1 MKGHLKGFIWQ
12 RLLAWFLL
20 GLSLGVAAEEDTLC
34 AVVKIEIV
42 QELTL
47 ERQGFEAIMKINNA
61 LEDRSLENVGV
72 EVVFT
77 DSAGEP
83 VVASSDPNHPN
94 ASFFIRISSIEGID
108 NVAGTGEL
116 AAASSAL
123 IKWLIIPAPGS
134 AGDVPSGTLY
144 YVGAKLN
151 YRLNGLDESL
161 DVAPDTIFVRPMPKL
176 TLDYFLPS
184 DVYADDPLTNE
195 IEPIEPFTLGVRVS
209 NNGKAAANKV
219 KIQSAQPK
227 IVENNQGLAIDFKIT
242 DSFVGDSPVTNSLLL
257 DFGDIPSL
265 SSGTGRWIM
274 YTTLSGRFTEF
285 TATFSHADE
294 LGGSLTSLID
304 AVNAH
309 LLLRDV
315 VVDLPGRDTVRDF
328 LVRNG
333 TALTAFES
341 DSVDTPVA
349 DLSSTAQLSGS
360 GDTLSLTFAPELGGA
375 YVQLPDPFG
384 GSRQL
389 VQVLRSDGKVL
400 HPANGW
406 LSKHYN
412 KDTKQTQHL
421 LHLFDTHTQ
430 GRYLLQFADRQAV
443 PAAPVLAYIPDWTGA
458 EGGQIGFLLEA
469 SDPNGDAVSFAVT
482 PMPDGASL
490 TDIEPGKARFNW
502 PIAVGQA
509 GFYPVTVSATD
520 GKLYSNQELML
531 RVFPA
536 HDTDGDGLDD
546 AWEIEHF
553 GDLSR
558 DGSGDFDGD
567 GLTDREEFEL
577 GSDPTMQ
584 NGPLAPEVVSPD
596 DEEITETEIRLL
608 VNNSVN
614 LGNRDLDYFF
624 ELYAD
629 AQLSQLVL
637 ASDAV
642 PEGVDSTAWVL
653 PESLMENQQYF
664 WRVRSF
670 NQVLY
675 SAWSNASF
683 KVNRT
688 PEAPTKPALNSPMV
702 GVEVDEVMPLLS
714 VLNSADPDGDEL
726 SYRFSVYSD
735 EAMTSLVLV
744 SADLLPG
751 DNGVTAWRVTEP
763 LQEGARYY
771 WQVAAIDPGGL
782 STLSEPFWFD
792 VYVSNLAPSTP
803 VLVSPTI
810 DEVLGHNDVVL
821 EVAQAVDPE
830 GQPLSYLFELD
841 RVASFDSNDKQS
853 EQIEVDADGK
863 VLWHLSGLLDE
874 QQYFWRVRAQD
885 PLGMSSEPVLGRFK
899 ISLQITAPSAPVI
912 DNPGDGSWVQ
922 STMPLL
928 SVHPVLDSDRPV
940 SHYQF
945 EVYGDEA
952 LSSLLTTEQVTQT
965 SVELTEAL
973 PDNAWAYWRVRAV
986 DSAGIMGAWSA
997 VSRFFVNDK
1006 GIDEAPIFEWR
1017 SPEADTEF
1025 ALGQPILLRW
1035 EDIDPDSDALISLY
1049 YMRPEDAIVLDD
1061 LDAGFSAYGDWQ
1073 HVESDEDVEGFHLF
1087 TAHGEDASAQWTRPL
1102 EMSGRYEI
1110 QVYWPE
1116 VEGKYAKDVQ
1126 YFFPVVGEDG
1136 SSLSYQELR
1145 KPVTGWNSLGEHQLQ
1160 AGDFSL
1166 FLKGRGHK
1174 KRALIADQI
1183 RLIPI
1188 DVPHQLLV
1196 KDIQETPDG
1205 DADTYLWDTSGM
1217 QPGEYQLFARIADE
1231 TQEVTVYSP
1240 HRVSLREQAYLR
1252 LDNQDPTAVIA
1263 GDWHEQMSADA
1274 VGGTFH
1280 QLSLHD
1286 GPGSVSWPV
1295 HIDNAGWY
1303 EVSFFGLP
1311 GVDLQQLKV
1320 ELLQEANVMEVGYF
1334 HKVAEPGWGHVGQL
1348 WLAPGEYQL
1357 RVSAEGV
1364 GVVALDAIELRLT
1377 ALMST
1382 NELVLDNT
1390 DTGFNANGSWRISSR
1405 GSGFEGVDYF
1415 TACSGSAS
1423 ASWRVGLNE
1432 PGFYEVSAKWPA
1444 RLKNQRGARVE
1455 LVYSDNNRVPTKV
1468 AMKLNQQRNGG
1479 TWQPLSVVKSGGG
1492 EVAVTLN
1499 RAEGGGCVV
1508 ADAIRIRKL
1517 QQQSFMWDNSDAE
1530 FAQTRGWWQSSRL
1543 IDGFIGENYLFS
1555 LYGEA
1560 KWSLGTLPAGKYRIE
1575 ARWPASIFHS
1585 SSAEFVLKAD
1595 GAPVSTNRMS
1605 QKSSGARWNNLGEVE
1620 IQATTN
1626 LEVTLKNK
1634 GHGFLVADAVRLVRV
1649 E

>member
-1 MKGHLKGFIWQ
+1 M
-12 RLLAWFLL
+12 LLAWLLL

-134 AGDVPSGTLY
+134 AGDLPSGTLY
-144 YVGAKLN
+144 YVGAKLK

-227 IVENNQGLAIDFKIT
+227 IVENKQGLAIDFKIT

-304 AVNAH
+304 AVNTH

-333 TALTAFES
+333 AALTAFES

-349 DLSSTAQLSGS
+349 DLSSTAQLTGS

-375 YVQLPDPFG
+375 YVQLDDPFG
-384 GSRQL
+384 GERQL

-400 HPANGW
+400 HPANAW

-421 LHLFDTHTQ
+421 LHLFDTNTQ
-430 GRYLLQFADRQAV
+430 GRYLLKFANKQQL
-443 PAAPVLAYIPDWTGA
+443 PAAPVLAFIPDWTGA

-482 PMPDGASL
+482 PMPQGASL

-502 PIAVGQA
+502 PIAIGQA
-509 GFYPVTVSATD
+509 GFYPITASATD
-520 GKLYSNQELML
+520 GALYSNQNLML

-536 HDTDGDGLDD
+536 NDTDGDGLDD
-546 AWEIEHF
+546 TWEIEHF

-567 GLTDREEFEL
+567 GLSDREEFEL
-577 GSDPTMQ
+577 GTDPTMQ

-596 DEEITETEIRLL
+596 DEEVQEAEIQLI
-608 VNNSVN
+608 VSNSVN
-614 LGNRDLDYFF
+614 LGNKPLSYFF
-624 ELYAD
+624 EIYAD

-637 ASDAV
+637 ASDAI
-642 PEGVDSTAWVL
+642 PEEMEQTAWVL
-653 PESLMENQQYF
+653 QESLTENQRYF

-683 KVNRT
+683 TVNRT
-688 PEAPTKPALNSPMV
+688 PEAPSNPVLNSPMV

-714 VLNSADPDGDEL
+714 VLNAADPDGDRL
-726 SYRFSVYSD
+726 SYRFSVFAD
-735 EAMTSLVLV
+735 EAMTDLILV

-751 DNGVTAWRVTEP
+751 ENGVTAWRVTEP
-763 LQEGARYY
+763 LQEGGRYY
-771 WQVAAIDPGGL
+771 WQVTAFDPYGL
-782 STLSEPFWFD
+782 SSASDRFWFD
-792 VYVSNLAPSTP
+792 VYVSNLAPSIP
-803 VLVSPTI
+803 ELLFPAL
-810 DEVLGHNDVVL
+810 DAVLGHDYVNL
-821 EVAQAVDPE
+821 EVTPAIDPE
-830 GQPLSYLFELD
+830 GQPLTYLFELD
-841 RVASFDSNDKQS
+841 KVASFDSADKQS
-853 EQIEVDADGK
+853 EQLEVDADGK
-863 VLWHLSGLLDE
+863 IIWPLSNLSDE

-885 PLGMSSEPVLGRFK
+885 PLGMVSEPALGRFK
-899 ISLQITAPSAPVI
+899 ISLQLTAPVAPVI

-928 SVHPVLDSDRPV
+928 SVHPVLNSDRPV

-945 EVYGDEA
+945 EIYANED
-952 LSSLLTTEQVTQT
+952 LTSLLLNEDVTQ
-965 SVELTEAL
+965 SSIELAEAL
-973 PDNAWAYWRVRAV
+973 PDNAWAFWRVRAI
-986 DSAGIMGAWSA
+986 DSAGIQGAWSS

-1006 GIDEAPIFEWR
+1006 GVDEAPIFEWR
-1017 SPEADTEF
+1017 LPESDAEF
-1025 ALGQPILLRW
+1025 ALGDSILLRW
-1035 EDIDPDSDALISLY
+1035 EDMDPDSDATISLY
-1049 YMRPEDAIVLDD
+1049 YMRPDDAILLDD
-1061 LDAGFSAYGDWQ
+1061 IEPGFAAYGDWQ
-1073 HVESDEDVEGFHLF
+1073 QIESDEVDEEFHIF
-1087 TAHGEDASAQWTRPL
+1087 NVHGEDALAKWSRPL
-1102 EMSGRYEI
+1102 EIEGRYEI

-1116 VEGKYAKDVQ
+1116 VSDKYAKKVQ
-1126 YFFPVVGEDG
+1126 YIFPVIGVDG
-1136 SSLSYQELR
+1136 PTLAYQEIR
-1145 KPVTGWNSLGEHQLQ
+1145 KPIAGWNSLGEHRLG
-1160 AGDFSL
+1160 AGDFNL
-1166 FLKGRGHK
+1166 FLKGQGHRR
-1174 KRALIADQI
+1174 RALIADRI

-1196 KDIQETPDG
+1196 RDIPENPDS
-1205 DADTYLWDTSGM
+1205 DADSYSWDTTGM
-1217 QPGEYQLFARIADE
+1217 QPGEYQLFAKIADE
-1231 TQEVTVYSP
+1231 SQEVTVYSS
-1240 HRVSLREQAYLR
+1240 HRISLRKPVYLR
-1252 LDNQDPTAVIA
+1252 LDNQDPAVVVS
-1263 GDWHEQMSADA
+1263 GNWHEQTSDDT

-1280 QLSLHD
+1280 QLSLQD
-1286 GPGSVSWPV
+1286 GPGSLSWPISIE
-1295 HIDNAGWY
+1295 HTGWY
-1303 EVSFFGLP
+1303 SVSFWGLPEFDLNRLKLEVSTPSDVL
-1311 GVDLQQLKV
+1311 D
-1320 ELLQEANVMEVGYF
+1320 VGNL
-1334 HKVAEPGWGHVGQL
+1334 HKVITAGWGHAGQM
-1348 WLAPGEYQL
+1348 WLASGEYQL
-1357 RVSAEGV
+1357 RVLAEGE
-1364 GVVALDAIELRLT
+1364 GQVAVDAIELRRA

-1382 NELVLDNT
+1382 KEFVMDNT
-1390 DTGFNANGSWRISSR
+1390 DIGFTANGGWKSSSK
-1405 GSGFEGVDYF
+1405 GDGFEGVDYV
-1415 TACSGSAS
+1415 TACRGNTSAT
-1423 ASWRVGLNE
+1423 WRVGLSE
-1432 PGFYEVSAKWPA
+1432 AGFYEVSAKWSA
-1444 RLKNQRGARVE
+1444 RSRNQKGALSE
-1455 LVYSDNNRVPTKV
+1455 LAYLDQNGVTTKV
-1468 AMKLNQQRNGG
+1468 AIKLNQQRNGG
-1479 TWQPLSVVKSGGG
+1479 SWQPLSVVKSGGG
-1492 EVAVTLN
+1492 ELAVTIA
-1499 RAEGGGCVV
+1499 RSEGMGCAV
-1508 ADAIRIRKL
+1508 ADAIRIRKI
-1517 QQQSFMWDNSDAE
+1517 QQQSFMWDNSSAE
-1530 FAQTRGWWQSSRL
+1530 FEQTSGWWQSSRL
-1543 IDGFIGENYLFS
+1543 VDGFIGENYLYT

-1560 KWSLGTLPAGKYRIE
+1560 KWSLGALPAGRYRLE

-1585 SSAEFVLKAD
+1585 SSAEFVLKGD
-1595 GAPVSTNRMS
+1595 GDTLVRSQVS
-1605 QKSSGARWNNLGEVE
+1605 QKSAGARWNELGEVDITE
-1620 IQATTN
+1620 AMMV
-1626 LEVTLKNK
+1626 EVMLKNQ
-1634 GHGFLVADAVRLVRV
+1634 GHGFLITDAIRLVRL